1 MSQQEQVEVEE
12 ELERRLRRGDNE
24 VIRAFLR
31 CAGEILLS
39 QREMPLLGTQLDA
52 ALLAVFSC
60 SSSALGDIEAHLE
73 DIIADTQDTPE
84 SFLLSA
90 LSWTISAQRRLLDK
104 KHGELAH
111 HATTRAANYFAQA
124 NPQFAV
130 QLLNAVEAVR

>member
-1 MSQQEQVEVEE
+1 MSQQEQVEE
-12 ELERRLRRGDNE
+12 ELEHRLRRGDNE
-24 VIRAFLR
+24 EIRAFLR

-39 QREMPLLGTQLDA
+39 QREMPLLGPQLDA

-60 SSSALGDIEAHLE
+60 SSSALGDVEANLE
-73 DIIADTQDTPE
+73 DIIANTQNTPE

-90 LSWTISAQRRLLDK
+90 LSWTLSAQRRLLNK

-111 HATTRAANYFAQA
+111 HATTRAAHYFAQA

-130 QLLNAVEAVR
+130 QLLNAVEAVQ